1 MFVTSH
7 TFILYTR
14 LNFYI
19 LRHIGT
25 IGRKFKN
32 DAWIDLRRK
41 LKNPQSPKNWTRQ
54 VVKLSDYSKGH
65 LRTRRKGLI
74 DMIRNHF
81 LLYIRTQLVL
91 ICINLNF
98 SATKIPNRKY
108 QIECKKESA
117 KANWKIF
124 SLKQFFTQ
132 VFFGGTQIRKLS
144 ILSKRQ
150 ANHVLFWKKKHL
162 SFDLLLYYTS
172 EWIIM
177 LQKLRNL
184 KRFSIPYLVTTFKT
198 IANCETKRKGS
209 FLACKIQDPFIL
221 ECIGMILIHY
231 IPIRC

>member
-1 MFVTSH
+1 MPNNVMFVTSH

-150 ANHVLFWKKKHL
+150 ANHVLFWKKNIFLLIYSFTILLSELLCYKNWEIWRDLVYHILWQLSRLSQTAKQKGKGHFWLAKFRTL
-162 SFDLLLYYTS
+162 SFWS
-172 EWIIM
+172 V
-177 LQKLRNL
+177 
-184 KRFSIPYLVTTFKT
+184 LVW
-198 IANCETKRKGS
+198 
-209 FLACKIQDPFIL
+209 
-221 ECIGMILIHY
+221 H
-231 IPIRC
+231 